1 MTPTENTT
9 TTAGNTRRTVLR
21 SSLGILST
29 ATATHGTGQDGDIPL
44 PRLPGFVESAFSP
57 LAYEAAR
64 QCLAERPDGG
74 TSRSGGTSRPE
85 AGGEAESG
93 GGSRTAVALAS
104 TTGDTTTADLAS
116 RRMVSGRVH
125 NPLLFMQATPNSVLG
140 YLSREFGITGQ
151 MFSLSTLDDPV
162 TELLSMADLLLED
175 PEVDRVLV
183 VGVELGGGERLAA
196 VYEELAGGN
205 GRSVPVPALPA
216 LPADAGLAAAVLLGR
231 PGTGTPV
238 SVRSAEAYESHG
250 DTSADG
256 TGTRVRLG
264 SIQSLFDLVG
274 LHRRLLREGGSHVL
288 VTDPRAPA
296 FLLTAGTEATTI
308 ARNETE
314 THAHQ

>member
-9 TTAGNTRRTVLR
+9 TTAENTRKTVLR

-29 ATATHGTGQDGDIPL
+29 ATATHGTGRNGDIPL

-64 QCLAERPDGG
+64 LCLTERPGD
-74 TSRSGGTSRPE
+74 
-85 AGGEAESG
+85 
-93 GGSRTAVALAS
+93 GSRTAVALAS
-104 TTGDTTTADLAS
+104 TAGDTTTADLAS

-140 YLSREFGITGQ
+140 YLSREFRITGQ
-151 MFSLSTLDDPV
+151 MFSLSTLDNPV

-175 PEVDRVLV
+175 PEVDRVLAL
-183 VGVELGGGERLAA
+183 GVELGGSERLAA
-196 VYEELAGGN
+196 VYEELADGHGH
-205 GRSVPVPALPA
+205 PAPA

-238 SVRSAEAYESHG
+238 SVRSAEAYESDG
-250 DTSADG
+250 DTGAGG
-256 TGTRVRLG
+256 TGTHSRPG
-264 SIQSLFDLVG
+264 SIQSLFGLVG

-296 FLLTAGTEATTI
+296 FTLTVTADTD

>member
-9 TTAGNTRRTVLR
+9 TTAENTRKTVLR

-29 ATATHGTGQDGDIPL
+29 ATATHGTGRDGDIPL

-64 QCLAERPDGG
+64 LCLAERPGD
-74 TSRSGGTSRPE
+74 
-85 AGGEAESG
+85 
-93 GGSRTAVALAS
+93 GSRTAVALAS
-104 TTGDTTTADLAS
+104 TAGDTTTADLAS

-140 YLSREFGITGQ
+140 YLSREFRITGQ

-175 PEVDRVLV
+175 PEVERVLV
-183 VGVELGGGERLAA
+183 LGVELGGSERLAA
-196 VYEELAGGN
+196 VYEELAD
-205 GRSVPVPALPA
+205 GRGHPASTSA

-238 SVRSAEAYESHG
+238 SVRSAEAYEG
-250 DTSADG
+250 DGGTGADG
-256 TGTRVRLG
+256 TGTRVQPG
-264 SIQSLFDLVG
+264 SIQSLFGLVG

-288 VTDPRAPA
+288 VTDPRVPA
-296 FLLTAGTEATTI
+296 FTLTVTADTDTD

>member
-1 MTPTENTT
+1 VTPTENTT
-9 TTAGNTRRTVLR
+9 TTAENTRKTVLR

-29 ATATHGTGQDGDIPL
+29 ATATHGTGRNGDIPL

-64 QCLAERPDGG
+64 LCLAERPGD
-74 TSRSGGTSRPE
+74 
-85 AGGEAESG
+85 
-93 GGSRTAVALAS
+93 GSRTAVALAS
-104 TTGDTTTADLAS
+104 TAGDTTTADLAS

-140 YLSREFGITGQ
+140 YLSREFRITGQ

-183 VGVELGGGERLAA
+183 LGVELGGSERLAA
-196 VYEELAGGN
+196 VYEELADGHGH
-205 GRSVPVPALPA
+205 PAQA

-238 SVRSAEAYESHG
+238 SVRSAEAYESDG
-250 DTSADG
+250 DTGAGG
-256 TGTRVRLG
+256 TGTHSRPG

-296 FLLTAGTEATTI
+296 FTLTVTADTD

>member
-1 MTPTENTT
+1 MTPTTKTENSHK
-9 TTAGNTRRTVLR
+9 TVLR
-21 SSLGILST
+21 SPLGILTTATAT
-29 ATATHGTGQDGDIPL
+29 ATATHGTRHDGDIPL

-64 QCLAERPDGG
+64 QCLAEQPGD
-74 TSRSGGTSRPE
+74 
-85 AGGEAESG
+85 
-93 GGSRTAVALAS
+93 GSRTAVALAS
-104 TTGDTTTADLAS
+104 TSGDTTTADLAS

-196 VYEELAGGN
+196 VHEELADSRGH
-205 GRSVPVPALPA
+205 PA
-216 LPADAGLAAAVLLGR
+216 LPADAGLAAALLLGR
-231 PGTGTPV
+231 PGTGTAV
-238 SVRSAEAYESHG
+238 SVRSAEAYDNENDSRNGMGARGTDAARRPG
-250 DTSADG
+250 D
-256 TGTRVRLG
+256 
-264 SIQSLFDLVG
+264 IQGLFDLAAA
-274 LHRRLLREGGSHVL
+274 HRRLLREGGSRLL
-288 VTDPRAPA
+288 VTDSRAPA
-296 FLLTAGTEATTI
+296 FLLTADTADTETTTD
-308 ARNETE
+308 ARNGTE

>member
-9 TTAGNTRRTVLR
+9 TTAENTRKTVLR

-29 ATATHGTGQDGDIPL
+29 ATATHGTGRNGDIPL

-57 LAYEAAR
+57 LAYEASR
-64 QCLAERPDGG
+64 LCLAERPGD
-74 TSRSGGTSRPE
+74 
-85 AGGEAESG
+85 
-93 GGSRTAVALAS
+93 GSRTAVALAS
-104 TTGDTTTADLAS
+104 TAGDTTTADLAS

-175 PEVDRVLV
+175 PEVDRVLAL
-183 VGVELGGGERLAA
+183 GVELGGSERLAA
-196 VYEELAGGN
+196 VYEELADGHGH
-205 GRSVPVPALPA
+205 PAQA

-238 SVRSAEAYESHG
+238 SVRSAEAYESNG
-250 DTSADG
+250 DTSAGG
-256 TGTRVRLG
+256 TGTHSRPG
-264 SIQSLFDLVG
+264 SIQGLFDLVG

-296 FLLTAGTEATTI
+296 FTLTVTADTD

>member
-9 TTAGNTRRTVLR
+9 TRNTNTTNTTTAAENTRKTVLR
-21 SSLGILST
+21 SSLGVLTT
-29 ATATHGTGQDGDIPL
+29 ATATHGTGRDGDIPL

-64 QCLAERPDGG
+64 QCLAEQPGD
-74 TSRSGGTSRPE
+74 RSG
-85 AGGEAESG
+85 
-93 GGSRTAVALAS
+93 TAVALAS
-104 TTGDTTTADLAS
+104 TAGDTTTADLAS

-151 MFSLSTLDDPV
+151 MFSLSTLDDPL

-175 PEVDRVLV
+175 PEVDRVLA
-183 VGVELGGGERLAA
+183 VGVELGGSERLAA
-196 VYEELAGGN
+196 VYEELADGHGH
-205 GRSVPVPALPA
+205 PAPSPA

-231 PGTGTPV
+231 PGNGTPV
-238 SVRSAEAYESHG
+238 SVRSAEAYENDG
-250 DTSADG
+250 DTSTDG
-256 TGTRVRLG
+256 SGTRAHPG

-288 VTDPRAPA
+288 VTDPRTPA
-296 FLLTAGTEATTI
+296 FLLTAGTEATTT

>member
-9 TTAGNTRRTVLR
+9 TRNGNTTTAAENTRKTVLR

-29 ATATHGTGQDGDIPL
+29 ATATHGTGRDGDIPL

-64 QCLAERPDGG
+64 QCLAERPD
-74 TSRSGGTSRPE
+74 GGTSRPE

-196 VYEELAGGN
+196 VYEELADGN
-205 GRSVPVPALPA
+205 GRSAPVPA

-238 SVRSAEAYESHG
+238 SVRSAEAYGNDG
-250 DTSADG
+250 DTNADG
-256 TGTRVRLG
+256 TGTRAHPG
-264 SIQSLFDLVG
+264 SIQSLFDLAG
-274 LHRRLLREGGSHVL
+274 LHRRLLREGGSHLL
-288 VTDPRAPA
+288 VTDSRAPA
-296 FLLTAGTEATTI
+296 FLLTADTEATTT

>member
-1 MTPTENTT
+1 MTPTENAT
-9 TTAGNTRRTVLR
+9 TTAENARKTVLR

-29 ATATHGTGQDGDIPL
+29 ATATHGTGRDGDIPL

-64 QCLAERPDGG
+64 LCLAERPGD
-74 TSRSGGTSRPE
+74 
-85 AGGEAESG
+85 
-93 GGSRTAVALAS
+93 GSRTAVALAS

-175 PEVDRVLV
+175 SEVDRVLA
-183 VGVELGGGERLAA
+183 VGVELGGSERLAA
-196 VYEELAGGN
+196 VYEELADGH
-205 GRSVPVPALPA
+205 SPPAPA

-238 SVRSAEAYESHG
+238 SVRSAEAYENDG

-256 TGTRVRLG
+256 TGTRARPG
-264 SIQSLFDLVG
+264 DIQSLFDLVG
-274 LHRRLLREGGSHVL
+274 VHRRLLREGGSRLL
-288 VTDPRAPA
+288 VTDSRAPA
-296 FLLTAGTEATTI
+296 FLLTADTEATTI

>member
-9 TTAGNTRRTVLR
+9 NTNTNTKTTAGNTRKPVLR
-21 SSLGILST
+21 TPLGILST
-29 ATATHGTGQDGDIPL
+29 ATATHGTGRDGDIPL

-64 QCLAERPDGG
+64 QCLAERPEDG
-74 TSRSGGTSRPE
+74 
-85 AGGEAESG
+85 A
-93 GGSRTAVALAS
+93 RTAVALAS

-196 VYEELAGGN
+196 VYDELADSHGHPAPA
-205 GRSVPVPALPA
+205 PVPALP
-216 LPADAGLAAAVLLGR
+216 PDAGLAAAVLLGR

-238 SVRSAEAYESHG
+238 SVRSAEAYESDG
-250 DTSADG
+250 GTSADG
-256 TGTRVRLG
+256 TGTRVRPG

-274 LHRRLLREGGSHVL
+274 LHRRLLREGGSQVL

-296 FLLTAGTEATTI
+296 FLLTADTADTAGTEATTI

>member
-1 MTPTENTT
+1 MTPTENST
-9 TTAGNTRRTVLR
+9 TTAENARKTVLR
-21 SSLGILST
+21 SPLGILST
-29 ATATHGTGQDGDIPL
+29 ATATHGTGRDDDIPL

-64 QCLAERPDGG
+64 QCLAERPGD
-74 TSRSGGTSRPE
+74 
-85 AGGEAESG
+85 
-93 GGSRTAVALAS
+93 GSRTAVALAS

-151 MFSLSTLDDPV
+151 MFSLSTLDDPL

-196 VYEELAGGN
+196 VCEELAGDD
-205 GRSVPVPALPA
+205 GRSVPVPA

-238 SVRSAEAYESHG
+238 SVRSAEAYENDG
-250 DTSADG
+250 DANADG
-256 TGTRVRLG
+256 TGTRAHPG
-264 SIQSLFDLVG
+264 SVQSLFDLVG
-274 LHRRLLREGGSHVL
+274 LHRRLLREGGSHLL
-288 VTDPRAPA
+288 VTDSPAPA
-296 FLLTAGTEATTI
+296 FLLTAGTEATTT